1 MSSLIKEI
9 NRLIS
14 EGINV
19 LLFEIFNEFLKTD
32 VLKTSILSERKFE
45 DICTTFEEQKGTK

>member
-1 MSSLIKEI
+1 MFSLIKEI

-14 EGINV
+14 KGMYA
-19 LLFEIFNEFLKTD
+19 LSFDIFNALLKTD

-45 DICTTFEEQKGTK
+45 NMHYL